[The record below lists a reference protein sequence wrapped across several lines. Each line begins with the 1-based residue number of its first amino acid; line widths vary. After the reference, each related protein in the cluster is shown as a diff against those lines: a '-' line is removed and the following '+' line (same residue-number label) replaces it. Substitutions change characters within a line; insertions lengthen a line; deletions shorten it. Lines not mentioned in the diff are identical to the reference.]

1 MHAAASN
8 QIDNL
13 GEREQAPHWWGRKIV
28 TDRLNVVYSV
38 GFHGNYIQQRRTHVN
53 CTTLIV
59 LRFGISCRTVLGE
72 IPRNTTHVTC
82 VFRIYILPYLCAM
95 QYISTLHIIMTEG
108 SRTNWAGQKG
118 WNVRINVTGTCAE
131 ERESRCRIARQRI
144 MNVLDST
151 CFMFSRGSV

>member
-72 IPRNTTHVTC
+72 IPRNTKHVTC

-95 QYISTLHIIMTEG
+95 QYFHIAHYNDWREWNESSWTERLKRENQCNRDLRWGKGVTMSNSETENYERIGLDMLH
-108 SRTNWAGQKG
+108 
-118 WNVRINVTGTCAE
+118 V
-131 ERESRCRIARQRI
+131 
-144 MNVLDST
+144 
-151 CFMFSRGSV
+151 